1 MVIGLS
7 ISNLPSTHHSQF
19 DERRAARR
27 GWWPRIV
34 LVLPWAVCVVG
45 CQLVDST
52 AWDPVPAAA
61 SDSEH
66 RVPTE
71 ASSEDSASVAAASQ
85 SIQPVSA
92 GNVADETDT
101 GANDAAANVERSVA
115 VGSAAASAPDESAV
129 AGGPLELTLNA
140 ALQFALENNRQI
152 RVLSL
157 VPDEVATA
165 LPVEE
170 AQFDPTLS
178 TGGQWSAVNQ
188 QVESAI

>member
-1 MVIGLS
+1 M
-7 ISNLPSTHHSQF
+7 
-19 DERRAARR
+19 
-27 GWWPRIV
+27 
-34 LVLPWAVCVVG
+34 
-45 CQLVDST
+45 
-52 AWDPVPAAA
+52 
-61 SDSEH
+61 
-66 RVPTE
+66 
-71 ASSEDSASVAAASQ
+71 
-85 SIQPVSA
+85 
-92 GNVADETDT
+92 
-101 GANDAAANVERSVA
+101 
-115 VGSAAASAPDESAV
+115 GSAAASAPDESAV